1 MKTPHKLEAI
11 VPSESGHLLFSRV
24 NTHVCS
30 HVKLPAINASLLFH
44 PAYSFPRCIVYSFID
59 YNILTSCFN
68 FLSTIQFFFK
78 TNQDKITNPRNRSYP
93 YFGPLPTFLKSVI
106 KLATRSPL
114 VMYTLL
120 PLQPVHPHVQLPV
133 PAAAGFHYGLG
144 VCTCEPQVY

>member
-24 NTHVCS
+24 NTLVCS

-44 PAYSFPRCIVYSFID
+44 PAYSFPRCIVFHLSTI
-59 YNILTSCFN
+59 ILKSCFN
-68 FLSTIQFFFK
+68 LSLQYSVFLK
-78 TNQDKITNPRNRSYP
+78 ANQDKITNPRNRAYP

-114 VMYTLL
+114 VMYTLF